1 MPSSEAQFLSVLSA
15 SGFPISSLAAIRDQ
29 YDPLPSGLAELL
41 LEWIPRLEDR
51 RLQESVALLAAPKGT

>member
-1 MPSSEAQFLSVLSA
+1 MPSNEAQFLFVRSE
-15 SGFPISSLAAIRDQ
+15 SGFPIWSVETIREQ

-51 RLQESVALLAAPKGT
+51 RLQELAAPKGT